1 MGMNQGIPDG
11 KVVSLDA
18 ARHRRAFIALAH
30 ADAHWCQVRASF
42 ALSGIELTDD
52 EAERA
57 GRVIAGVITYEEAR
71 EEISAQ
77 YRQEE

>member
-1 MGMNQGIPDG
+1 MKGVTISA

-18 ARHRRAFIALAH
+18 VRQRRALIALAH
-30 ADAHWCQVRASF
+30 ADAHWRQVRASF

-52 EAERA
+52 DAERA

-71 EEISAQ
+71 EEISA
-77 YRQEE
+77 RFRREE